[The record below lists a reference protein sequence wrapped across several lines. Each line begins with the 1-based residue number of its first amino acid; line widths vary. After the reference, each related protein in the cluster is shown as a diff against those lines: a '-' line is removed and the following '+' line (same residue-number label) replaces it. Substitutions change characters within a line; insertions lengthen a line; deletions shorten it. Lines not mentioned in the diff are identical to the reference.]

1 MYNNKKAKGSIAFL
15 FSTLLFSILK
25 RDLARQFKIVGVF
38 GFDSLFKCML
48 KPWSVFARA

>member
-1 MYNNKKAKGSIAFL
+1 MYNNKNAKESIAFQNGKYKCGEEKKGL
-15 FSTLLFSILK
+15 V
-25 RDLARQFKIVGVF
+25 RQFKIVGVF